1 MAISSSQAK
10 QTQPKATPAKQKG
23 PAQNGKNSAQ
33 STPAPKQVRRFS
45 QTRLLWNI
53 YEVYQSTDEGLISSG
68 LI

>member
-1 MAISSSQAK
+1 MAISSSQVK

-33 STPAPKQVRRFS
+33 STPALKQVRRFS

-53 YEVYQSTDEGLISSG
+53 YGVYQSIDEFLKAQG
-68 LI
+68 